1 MAKIRLSR
9 KAIAVLDSIWDY
21 TVETWSEDQ
30 AIIYYR
36 QLYTAIQ
43 GLNSLPVFLE
53 KEYNVVKPGL
63 FGFKV
68 TVQYW
73 LDDNGTD
80 LAAKTDTITVID
92 GRYEDEIPNC
102 STEFGFVNNYNLCF
116 KSL

>member
-1 MAKIRLSR
+1 MNKILIFS
-9 KAIAVLDSIWDY
+9 AAFLLHLCTCSDGAGQ
-21 TVETWSEDQ
+21 TTH
-30 AIIYYR
+30 
-36 QLYTAIQ
+36 IQ
-43 GLNSLPVFLE
+43 GSLPAGSMA
-53 KEYNVVKPGL
+53 EYI
-63 FGFKV
+63 

-116 KSL
+116 KKPLRVLSPIICLALL